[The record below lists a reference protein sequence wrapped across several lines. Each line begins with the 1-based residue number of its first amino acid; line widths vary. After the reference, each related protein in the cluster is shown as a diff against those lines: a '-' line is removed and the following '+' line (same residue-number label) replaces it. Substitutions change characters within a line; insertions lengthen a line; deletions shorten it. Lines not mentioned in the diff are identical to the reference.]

1 MINVINVVIVYWK
14 WYLLFKKKLILNLK
28 LVKFNDK
35 YILEFMKKLY

>member
-1 MINVINVVIVYWK
+1 MINVINVLIVYWK